1 MKSAFT
7 AKRLASFLVALCSVS
22 AVTAATMPL
31 AIGVAQP
38 TGTTAPKPPAGTA
51 AIGPVTPTNPG
62 VQPPVVQPPVVQ
74 PPVVQPPVVR
84 PPVVRPVFKVPAVRP
99 YPRPSTGDNLLRRPA
114 VLGDPLP
121 GLTVQ
126 QMNQFL
132 DGKNAFM
139 MVQSVEAGL
148 GPIFN
153 GVSCVACHSA
163 PVPGG
168 GSAINTTRFG
178 RSVSGRF
185 DPLISL
191 GGSQLHQF
199 AINPAAMELLPG
211 LANVVAQRNSTPI
224 FGLGLIE
231 AIPDSTI
238 IANRRTFGNDQIDG
252 RVGMVTDVVTRRR
265 MVGRFGWKSQHATL
279 LSFSADAYQN
289 EMGITN
295 HYFPVENAPNGNFN
309 LLNQF
314 ETRIDPED
322 VGAGQ
327 PMPAYQSV
335 AHFMRLLGPPPVVPQ
350 VAPPVTPTTTVSRL
364 PITASK
370 LTTNVAKPITIVAQ
384 PNTAEGRILFST
396 VGCAQCHTPMLRT
409 GFNPVAALNFKD
421 VWLYSDLLLHK
432 MGSLADGIV
441 QADANG
447 NEFRTPPLWGAR
459 FSAPYLHDGRAPTID
474 AAIRAHDGEGRL
486 VKERYQRLTPAQQK
500 FLTDFVL
507 SL

>member
-1 MKSAFT
+1 MKSPFT
-7 AKRLASFLVALCSVS
+7 AKRFAPLLFALCSVS
-22 AVTAATMPL
+22 GASAVMMPL
-31 AIGVAQP
+31 AIG
-38 TGTTAPKPPAGTA
+38 TAPPATPP
-51 AIGPVTPTNPG
+51 
-62 VQPPVVQPPVVQ
+62 VQPPVKPPVVQ

-84 PPVVRPVFKVPAVRP
+84 PPVVQPPVVRPPAKVPAIRV
-99 YPRPSTGDNLLRRPA
+99 YPPPSTGNNLLLRPL

-121 GLTVQ
+121 GLTIS

-132 DGKNAFM
+132 DGKSAFM
-139 MVQSVEAGL
+139 LVQKVEAGL

-168 GSAINTTRFG
+168 ASTINTTRFG
-178 RSVSGRF
+178 QNIGGKF
-185 DPLISL
+185 DPLVSL

-199 AINPAAMELLPG
+199 AINPAAMELVPR

-231 AIPDSTI
+231 AITDSTI
-238 IANRRTFGNDQIDG
+238 IANRKQYGNDQIDG
-252 RVGMVTDVVTRRR
+252 RVGMVTDLVTGKR
-265 MVGRFGWKSQHATL
+265 MVGRFGWKSQHASL
-279 LSFSADAYQN
+279 LSFSADAYHN

-295 HYFPVENAPNGNFN
+295 RYFPFENAPNGNFN

-314 ETRIDPED
+314 DTRIDPED
-322 VGAGQ
+322 NVKGQ
-327 PMPAYQSV
+327 LPAYESV
-335 AHFMRLLGPPPVVPQ
+335 AHFMRLLGAPPSRRLVVPTGTPT
-350 VAPPVTPTTTVSRL
+350 PPIGTPTTATKSTTTL
-364 PITASK
+364 TKSATTASK
-370 LTTNVAKPITIVAQ
+370 LTTLVSNPITPDGQ
-384 PNTAEGRILFST
+384 FLFSS
-396 VGCAQCHTPMLRT
+396 VGCAQCHTPMLKT
-409 GFNPVAALNFKD
+409 GYSPIGALNSKD

-441 QADANG
+441 QADATG
-447 NEFRTPPLWGAR
+447 SEFRTPPLWGAA

-500 FLTDFVL
+500 LLTDFVL

>member
-1 MKSAFT
+1 MKSPFT
-7 AKRLASFLVALCSVS
+7 AKRLAPLVFALCSVS
-22 AVTAATMPL
+22 GASAVMMPL
-31 AIGVAQP
+31 AIG
-38 TGTTAPKPPAGTA
+38 TAPPATPP
-51 AIGPVTPTNPG
+51 
-62 VQPPVVQPPVVQ
+62 VQPPVKPPVVQ

-84 PPVVRPVFKVPAVRP
+84 PPVVQPPVVRPPGKVPAIRV
-99 YPRPSTGDNLLRRPA
+99 YPPPHFGNNLLRRPL

-121 GLTVQ
+121 GLTIQ

-139 MVQSVEAGL
+139 LVQKVEAGL

-168 GSAINTTRFG
+168 ASTINTTRFG
-178 RSVSGRF
+178 QNIGGKF
-185 DPLISL
+185 DPLVSL

-199 AINPAAMELLPG
+199 AINPAAMELVPR

-231 AIPDSTI
+231 AITDSTI

-279 LSFSADAYQN
+279 LSFSADAYHN

-295 HYFPVENAPNGNFN
+295 RHFPFENAPNGNFN

-314 ETRIDPED
+314 DTRIDPED
-322 VGAGQ
+322 DGRGRL
-327 PMPAYQSV
+327 PAFESV
-335 AHFMRLLGPPPVVPQ
+335 AYFMRLLGPPPSRRLVVPTG
-350 VAPPVTPTTTVSRL
+350 APTPPTGTPNTTATKSTTTASKLPTTVSKLTTTVSN
-364 PITASK
+364 PIT
-370 LTTNVAKPITIVAQ
+370 PDGQ
-384 PNTAEGRILFST
+384 FLFSS
-396 VGCAQCHTPMLRT
+396 VGCAQCHTPMLKT
-409 GFNPVAALNFKD
+409 GFSPIGALNSKD

-441 QADANG
+441 QADATG
-447 NEFRTPPLWGAR
+447 SEFRTPPLWGAA

-500 FLTDFVL
+500 LLTDFVL

>member
-1 MKSAFT
+1 MKSPFT
-7 AKRLASFLVALCSVS
+7 AKQLAPLLFALCSVS
-22 AVTAATMPL
+22 GASAVMMPL
-31 AIGVAQP
+31 AIG
-38 TGTTAPKPPAGTA
+38 TAPPATPP
-51 AIGPVTPTNPG
+51 
-62 VQPPVVQPPVVQ
+62 VQPPVKPPVVQ

-84 PPVVRPVFKVPAVRP
+84 PPVVQPPVVRPPAKVPAIRV
-99 YPRPSTGDNLLRRPA
+99 YPPSNTGNNLLRRPL

-121 GLTVQ
+121 GLTIP

-139 MVQSVEAGL
+139 LVQKVEAGL

-168 GSAINTTRFG
+168 ASTINTTRFG
-178 RSVSGRF
+178 QNIRGKF
-185 DPLISL
+185 DPLVSL

-199 AINPAAMELLPG
+199 AINPAAMELVPR

-252 RVGMVTDVVTRRR
+252 RVGMVTDVVTGKR
-265 MVGRFGWKSQHATL
+265 MVGRFGWKSQHASL
-279 LSFSADAYQN
+279 LSFSADAYHN

-295 HYFPVENAPNGNFN
+295 RYFREENAPNGNFN

-314 ETRIDPED
+314 DTRIDPED

-327 PMPAYQSV
+327 LMPAYESV
-335 AHFMRLLGPPPVVPQ
+335 AHFMRLLGAPPSRRLVVPTGTPT
-350 VAPPVTPTTTVSRL
+350 PPIGTPTTTATKSTTTATKSTT
-364 PITASK
+364 TASK
-370 LTTNVAKPITIVAQ
+370 LTTLVSNPITPDGQ
-384 PNTAEGRILFST
+384 FLFSS
-396 VGCAQCHTPMLRT
+396 VGCAQCHTPMLKT
-409 GFNPVAALNFKD
+409 GYSPIGALNSKD

-441 QADANG
+441 QADATG
-447 NEFRTPPLWGAR
+447 SEFRTPPLWGAA

-500 FLTDFVL
+500 LLTDFVL

>member
-1 MKSAFT
+1 MKSAFI

-38 TGTTAPKPPAGTA
+38 TGTTAPKPAAGTA

-84 PPVVRPVFKVPAVRP
+84 PPVVQPPVVRPPGKVPAIRV
-99 YPRPSTGDNLLRRPA
+99 YPPPHFGDNRLRRPL

-121 GLTVQ
+121 DLTIP

-139 MVQSVEAGL
+139 LVQKEEAGL

-168 GSAINTTRFG
+168 ASTINTTRFG
-178 RSVSGRF
+178 QNIGAKF
-185 DPLISL
+185 DPLVSL
-191 GGSQLHQF
+191 GGSQLQQF
-199 AINPAAMELLPG
+199 AINPAAMELVPR

-231 AIPDSTI
+231 AITDSTI
-238 IANRRTFGNDQIDG
+238 IANRKQYGNDQIDG
-252 RVGMVTDVVTRRR
+252 RVGMVTDVVTGKRV
-265 MVGRFGWKSQHATL
+265 VGRFGWKSQHASL
-279 LSFSADAYQN
+279 LSFSADAYHN

-295 HYFPVENAPNGNFN
+295 RYFPFENAPNGNFN

-314 ETRIDPED
+314 DTRIDPED
-322 VGAGQ
+322 VGMGQ
-327 PMPAYQSV
+327 PMPAYESV

-350 VAPPVTPTTTVSRL
+350 VAPPVTPPT
-364 PITASK
+364 TASK
-370 LTTNVAKPITIVAQ
+370 LTTYVAKPITIVAQ

-441 QADANG
+441 QADATG
-447 NEFRTPPLWGAR
+447 SEFRTPPLWGAR

-486 VKERYQRLTPAQQK
+486 VKDRYQRLTPAQQK

>member
-1 MKSAFT
+1 M
-7 AKRLASFLVALCSVS
+7 
-22 AVTAATMPL
+22 MPL
-31 AIGVAQP
+31 AVGTAQP
-38 TGTTAPKPPAGTA
+38 PGTTTPNNPATPPLARAGLT
-51 AIGPVTPTNPG
+51 TNST
-62 VQPPVVQPPVVQ
+62 VQ

-84 PPVVRPVFKVPAVRP
+84 PPLVKAGGKVPAVRV
-99 YPRPSTGDNLLRRPA
+99 YPPPSVGDNRLRRPT

-121 GLTVQ
+121 DLTIQ

-132 DGKNAFM
+132 DGKAAFM
-139 MVQSVEAGL
+139 LTQAVEAGL

-153 GVSCVACHSA
+153 GTSCVACHSS

-168 GSAINTTRFG
+168 ASMLNTTRFG
-178 RSVSGRF
+178 QNIGGRF
-185 DPLISL
+185 DPLVSL

-199 AINPAAMELLPG
+199 AINPAAMEMIPRS
-211 LANVVAQRNSTPI
+211 ANVVARRNSTPI

-231 AIPDSTI
+231 AITDSTI

-265 MVGRFGWKSQHATL
+265 MVGRFGWKAQHATL
-279 LSFSADAYQN
+279 LSFSADAYHN

-295 HYFPVENAPNGNFN
+295 QHYLAENAPNGNLN
-309 LLNQF
+309 LLEQF
-314 ETRIDPED
+314 DTRIDPED
-322 VGAGQ
+322 VAGRQ
-327 PMPAYQSV
+327 PMPAFESV
-335 AHFMRLLGPPPVVPQ
+335 AHFMRLLGPPPV
-350 VAPPVTPTTTVSRL
+350 ATLATPTVTQTTRTNS
-364 PITASK
+364 
-370 LTTNVAKPITIVAQ
+370 LTSTVARPLTSVAQ

-396 VGCAQCHTPMLRT
+396 VGCVQCHTPMLRT
-409 GFNPVAALNFKD
+409 GSNPVAALNFKD

-500 FLTDFVL
+500 LLTDFVL

>member
-1 MKSAFT
+1 MKSPFT
-7 AKRLASFLVALCSVS
+7 AKRLAPLLFALCSVS
-22 AVTAATMPL
+22 GASAVMMPL
-31 AIGVAQP
+31 AIG
-38 TGTTAPKPPAGTA
+38 TAPPATPPVQP
-51 AIGPVTPTNPG
+51 PVK
-62 VQPPVVQPPVVQ
+62 PPVVQPPAVQPPVVR

-84 PPVVRPVFKVPAVRP
+84 PPAKVPAIRV
-99 YPRPSTGDNLLRRPA
+99 YPPPSTGNNLLLRPL

-121 GLTVQ
+121 GLTIS

-139 MVQSVEAGL
+139 LVQKVEAGL

-168 GSAINTTRFG
+168 ASTINTTRFG
-178 RSVSGRF
+178 QNIRGKF
-185 DPLISL
+185 DPLVSL

-199 AINPAAMELLPG
+199 AINPAAMELVPR

-231 AIPDSTI
+231 AIPDSNI
-238 IANRRTFGNDQIDG
+238 IANRKQYGNDQIDG
-252 RVGMVTDVVTRRR
+252 RVGMVTDVVTGKR
-265 MVGRFGWKSQHATL
+265 MVGRFGWKSQHASL
-279 LSFSADAYQN
+279 LSFSADAYHN

-295 HYFPVENAPNGNFN
+295 RYFPFENAPNGNFN

-314 ETRIDPED
+314 DTRIDPED
-322 VGAGQ
+322 NVKGQ
-327 PMPAYQSV
+327 LPAYESV
-335 AHFMRLLGPPPVVPQ
+335 AHFMRLLGAPPSRRLVVPTGTPT
-350 VAPPVTPTTTVSRL
+350 PPIGTPTTTATKSTTTATKSTT
-364 PITASK
+364 TASK
-370 LTTNVAKPITIVAQ
+370 LTTTASKLTTLVSNPITPDGQ
-384 PNTAEGRILFST
+384 FLFSS
-396 VGCAQCHTPMLRT
+396 VGCAQCHTPMLKT
-409 GFNPVAALNFKD
+409 GYSPIGALNSKD

-441 QADANG
+441 QADATG
-447 NEFRTPPLWGAR
+447 SEFRTPPLWGAA

-500 FLTDFVL
+500 LLTDFVL

>member
-1 MKSAFT
+1 MESPFT
-7 AKRLASFLVALCSVS
+7 AKRLAPLLFALCSISGAS
-22 AVTAATMPL
+22 AVMMPL
-31 AIGVAQP
+31 AIG
-38 TGTTAPKPPAGTA
+38 TAPPATPPVQP
-51 AIGPVTPTNPG
+51 PVK
-62 VQPPVVQPPVVQ
+62 PPVVQPPVVQ

-84 PPVVRPVFKVPAVRP
+84 PPVKVRAIRV
-99 YPRPSTGDNLLRRPA
+99 YPPPHFGDNRPRRPL

-121 GLTVQ
+121 DLTIQ

-139 MVQSVEAGL
+139 LVQKVEAGL

-168 GSAINTTRFG
+168 ASTINTTRFG
-178 RSVSGRF
+178 QNIGGKF
-185 DPLISL
+185 DPLVSL

-199 AINPAAMELLPG
+199 AINPAAMELVPR
-211 LANVVAQRNSTPI
+211 LANVVARRNSTPI

-231 AIPDSTI
+231 AITDSTI
-238 IANRRTFGNDQIDG
+238 IANRKQYGNDQIDG
-252 RVGMVTDVVTRRR
+252 RVATVTDVVTGKR

-279 LSFSADAYQN
+279 LSFSADAYHN

-295 HYFPVENAPNGNFN
+295 RHFPFENAPNGNFN
-309 LLNQF
+309 VLNQF
-314 ETRIDPED
+314 DTRIDPED
-322 VGAGQ
+322 DGRGQ
-327 PMPAYQSV
+327 PLPAFESV
-335 AHFMRLLGPPPVVPQ
+335 AHFMRLLGAPPSRRLVVPTGKPT
-350 VAPPVTPTTTVSRL
+350 PPTGTSTTTLTKSAT
-364 PITASK
+364 TASK
-370 LTTNVAKPITIVAQ
+370 LTTTVSNPITPDGQ
-384 PNTAEGRILFST
+384 LLFSL
-396 VGCAQCHTPMLRT
+396 VGCVQCHTPMLKT
-409 GFNPVAALNFKD
+409 GFSPIVALNSKD

-441 QADANG
+441 QADATAS
-447 NEFRTPPLWGAR
+447 EFRTPPLWGAA

-500 FLTDFVL
+500 LLTDFVL

>member
-1 MKSAFT
+1 MNLTPVS
-7 AKRLASFLVALCSVS
+7 RPLAFLVFTLCSAMV
-22 AVTAATMPL
+22 ADAAMIPL
-31 AIGVAQP
+31 AVGNAQSP
-38 TGTTAPKPPAGTA
+38 GTTPPKTSTGPA
-51 AIGPVTPTNPG
+51 AIGPVPPVN
-62 VQPPVVQPPVVQ
+62 PPVVRPPVVR

-84 PPVVRPVFKVPAVRP
+84 PPVKVPAVRV
-99 YPRPSTGDNLLRRPA
+99 YPPPHVGDNRLRRPA

-121 GLTVQ
+121 DLTIP

-139 MVQSVEAGL
+139 LTQTVEAGL

-153 GVSCVACHSA
+153 GVSCVACHSS
-163 PVPGG
+163 PVAGG
-168 GSAINTTRFG
+168 ASAINTTRFG
-178 RSVSGRF
+178 QNIGGRF
-185 DPLISL
+185 DPLVSL

-199 AINPAAMELLPG
+199 AINPAAMELVPG
-211 LANVVAQRNSTPI
+211 LANVVARRNSTPI

-231 AIPDSTI
+231 AITDSTI
-238 IANRRTFGNDQIDG
+238 IANRRQYGNDQIEG
-252 RVGMVTDVVTRRR
+252 RVAMVTDVVTGKR

-279 LSFSADAYQN
+279 VSFSADAYHN

-295 HYFPVENAPNGNFN
+295 RHFPVENAPNGNLN
-309 LLNQF
+309 VLNQF
-314 ETRIDPED
+314 DTRIDPED
-322 VGAGQ
+322 DGRGQ
-327 PMPAYQSV
+327 PLPAFVSV
-335 AHFMRLLGPPPVVPQ
+335 ANFMRYLGAPQPRRLAVPTGAQ
-350 VAPPVTPTTTVSRL
+350 ATT
-364 PITASK
+364 ANK
-370 LTTNVAKPITIVAQ
+370 LIANDGQ
-384 PNTAEGRILFST
+384 FLFSS

-409 GFNPVAALNFKD
+409 GFNPVAALNFKE

-441 QADANG
+441 QADAAG
-447 NEFRTPPLWGAR
+447 NEFRTPPLWGAA

-500 FLTDFVL
+500 LLTDFVL

>member
-1 MKSAFT
+1 MKSASI
-7 AKRLASFLVALCSVS
+7 AKRVASLLFALCSVS
-22 AVTAATMPL
+22 AVSAAMIPL
-31 AIGVAQP
+31 AVGNAQTP
-38 TGTTAPKPPAGTA
+38 GTTAPKTPAGPA
-51 AIGPVTPTNPG
+51 AIGPVPPSGPT
-62 VQPPVVQPPVVQ
+62 VQPPVQPPVR

-84 PPVVRPVFKVPAVRP
+84 PTVKVPAIRI
-99 YPRPSTGDNLLRRPA
+99 YPRPHSGDNRLRRPL

-121 GLTVQ
+121 DLTAQ

-139 MVQSVEAGL
+139 LTQTVEAGL

-168 GSAINTTRFG
+168 ASTINTTRFG
-178 RSVSGRF
+178 QNIGGRF
-185 DPLISL
+185 DPLVSL

-199 AINPAAMELLPG
+199 AINPAAMELVPG
-211 LANVVAQRNSTPI
+211 LANVVARRNSTPI

-231 AIPDSTI
+231 AITDSTI
-238 IANRRTFGNDQIDG
+238 IANRRQYGNDQIDG
-252 RVGMVTDVVTRRR
+252 RVAMVNDVVAGRR

-279 LSFSADAYQN
+279 LSFSADAYHN

-295 HYFPVENAPNGNFN
+295 RHFREENAPNGNLN
-309 LLNQF
+309 VLNQF
-314 ETRIDPED
+314 DTRIDPED
-322 VGAGQ
+322 DGRGQ
-327 PMPAYQSV
+327 PLPAFESV
-335 AHFMRLLGPPPVVPQ
+335 AHFMRLLGPPPARRLIVPTITPTG
-350 VAPPVTPTTTVSRL
+350 APTTTATKSITTVSKLTTTVS
-364 PITASK
+364 
-370 LTTNVAKPITIVAQ
+370 KPITPDGQ
-384 PNTAEGRILFST
+384 FLFSS

-409 GFNPVAALNFKD
+409 GFNPIGALNFKE

-441 QADANG
+441 QADATG
-447 NEFRTPPLWGAR
+447 SEFRTPPLWGAA

-500 FLTDFVL
+500 LLTDFVL

>member
-7 AKRLASFLVALCSVS
+7 GKCLVPLFFSLCSVLG
-22 AVTAATMPL
+22 VNAAMTPL
-31 AIGVAQP
+31 AVGVAP
-38 TGTTAPKPPAGTA
+38 SPGTTPPTV
-51 AIGPVTPTNPG
+51 PVRPTTPT
-62 VQPPVVQPPVVQ
+62 VQPPALPPVVK

-84 PPVVRPVFKVPAVRP
+84 PPGKVPAIRV
-99 YPRPSTGDNLLRRPA
+99 YPPPHFGDNRLRRPL

-121 GLTVQ
+121 DLTIP

-139 MVQSVEAGL
+139 LVQKEEAGL

-168 GSAINTTRFG
+168 ASTINTTRFG
-178 RSVSGRF
+178 QNIGAKF
-185 DPLISL
+185 DPLVSL
-191 GGSQLHQF
+191 GGSQLQQF
-199 AINPAAMELLPG
+199 AINPAAMELVPR

-231 AIPDSTI
+231 AITDSTI
-238 IANRRTFGNDQIDG
+238 IANRKQYGNDQIDG
-252 RVGMVTDVVTRRR
+252 RVGMVTDVVTGKRV
-265 MVGRFGWKSQHATL
+265 VGRFGWKSQHASL
-279 LSFSADAYQN
+279 LSFSADAYHN

-295 HYFPVENAPNGNFN
+295 RYFPFENAPNGNFN

-314 ETRIDPED
+314 DTRIDPED
-322 VGAGQ
+322 VGMGQ
-327 PMPAYQSV
+327 PMPAYESV

-350 VAPPVTPTTTVSRL
+350 VAPPVTPPT
-364 PITASK
+364 TASK
-370 LTTNVAKPITIVAQ
+370 LTTYVAKPITIVAQ

-441 QADANG
+441 QADATG
-447 NEFRTPPLWGAR
+447 SEFRTPPLWGAR

>member
-1 MKSAFT
+1 MKSASIP
-7 AKRLASFLVALCSVS
+7 KRLASVALVLCSVLG
-22 AVTAATMPL
+22 ANAAIMPL
-31 AIGVAQP
+31 AVGNAQTPGTTPPKTP
-38 TGTTAPKPPAGTA
+38 TGPA
-51 AIGPVTPTNPG
+51 AIGPVPPSN
-62 VQPPVVQPPVVQ
+62 PPVVQPPVV
-74 PPVVQPPVVR
+74 PPVVQPPVIR
-84 PPVVRPVFKVPAVRP
+84 PPVKVPAVRI
-99 YPRPSTGDNLLRRPA
+99 YPRPNFGDNRLRRPL

-121 GLTVQ
+121 DLTAQ

-139 MVQSVEAGL
+139 LTQTVEAGL

-168 GSAINTTRFG
+168 ASTINTTRFG
-178 RSVSGRF
+178 QNIGGRF
-185 DPLISL
+185 DPLVSL

-199 AINPAAMELLPG
+199 AINPAAMELVPG
-211 LANVVAQRNSTPI
+211 LANVVARRNSTPI

-231 AIPDSTI
+231 AITDSTI
-238 IANRRTFGNDQIDG
+238 IANRRQYGNDQIDG
-252 RVGMVTDVVTRRR
+252 RVPMVIDVVTGRR

-279 LSFSADAYQN
+279 LSFSADAYHN

-295 HYFPVENAPNGNFN
+295 RHFRVENAPNGNFN
-309 LLNQF
+309 VLNQF
-314 ETRIDPED
+314 DTRIDPED
-322 VGAGQ
+322 DGRGQ
-327 PMPAYQSV
+327 PLPAFESV
-335 AHFMRLLGPPPVVPQ
+335 ALFMRYLGAPPARRPVVPTGAQ
-350 VAPPVTPTTTVSRL
+350 ATTVSKLTTTVS
-364 PITASK
+364 
-370 LTTNVAKPITIVAQ
+370 KPIIPDGQ
-384 PNTAEGRILFST
+384 FLFSS

-409 GFNPVAALNFKD
+409 GFNPVGALNFKE

-441 QADANG
+441 QADATG
-447 NEFRTPPLWGAR
+447 SEFRTPPLWGAA

-500 FLTDFVL
+500 LLTDFVL